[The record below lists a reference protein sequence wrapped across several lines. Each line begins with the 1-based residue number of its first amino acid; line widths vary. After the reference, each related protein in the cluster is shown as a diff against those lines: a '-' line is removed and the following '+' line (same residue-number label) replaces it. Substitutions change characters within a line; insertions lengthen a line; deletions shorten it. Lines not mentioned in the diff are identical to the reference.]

1 MVQQI
6 EPKKPT
12 SREWV
17 RPFWFL
23 FTIGW
28 YVAISIVL
36 PTGIGFWVDRP
47 ERLDSHPLFTLVG
60 FGIGT
65 VIAFYGL
72 YRMLRQFQAEQ
83 EAEKKKQNNNR
94 KELKV

>member
-1 MVQQI
+1 VSNAEQ
-6 EPKKPT
+6 KKPK

-17 RPFWFL
+17 KPFWFL
-23 FTIGW
+23 FNVGW

-36 PTGIGFWVDRP
+36 PTGIGYWVDRP

-60 FGIGT
+60 FGVGT

-72 YRMLRQFQAEQ
+72 YRMLRQFGADQKAQ
-83 EAEKKKQNNNR
+83 EKE
-94 KELKV
+94 KELK